1 MKWAAVLMAGA
12 LLQDPGSRTSPD
24 GPPVV
29 KLTTHLVQ
37 VNVIVRDKQG
47 RPVTGLTKEDF
58 TVLDNG
64 KPQTVRFFSMETN
77 RMDAAPSVP
86 LPAAVYTNRLEQ
98 RGSVPTA
105 ITAVL
110 FDGLNTRIQDQA
122 YARQQILKFL
132 RELKPNDRIAI
143 YALGTRLR
151 ILQDFTNDVD
161 SLLKAIGRHAHV
173 GGQLDASRVDEPDSG
188 DRELDDFLRDA
199 SERVA
204 AAYTT
209 RRVEDTAQ
217 ALATIAHHLAGRPGR
232 KNLIW
237 VSGGFPIQ
245 IGMDSASLTA
255 ERRAF
260 SQEIERATRAVNQAN
275 IAIYPVDARGL
286 IGVFD
291 AMPSMDPARRSM
303 SPQASANVNSRAAR
317 AIFDTQATMRELA
330 DRTGGR
336 AFLNSNDIAGA
347 LRNAVDDS
355 QVTYNLSFTPDHF
368 QWNGQFRQIK
378 VKVRHSGVDVRY
390 RKGYQALAEVA
401 AGTDQQM
408 RVAEVNLAATSPLEA
423 TGIGLTVRK
432 VASSP
437 HLSLQ
442 MQVDPRE
449 VGFQQKDG
457 RWAAGLDVLV
467 AMRDE
472 KGDVLGSYSRTAGF
486 NLKPETYDALLR
498 SGISLAMQCDVA
510 PRATK
515 ARVVVRDMASGQI
528 GSVDVILN

>member
-1 MKWAAVLMAGA
+1 MKWAAILVTGA
-12 LLQDPGSRTSPD
+12 LLQVPGPRTAPD

-77 RMDAAPSVP
+77 RMDAAPSAP

-110 FDGLNTRIQDQA
+110 FDGLNTRIQDQI

-132 RELKPNDRIAI
+132 RQLKPNDRIAI

-173 GGQLDASRVDEPDSG
+173 GGQLDGSQVEEPDTG
-188 DRELDDFLRDA
+188 DEQLDAFLREA

-217 ALATIAHHLAGRPGR
+217 ALATIAHHMSGRPGR

-245 IGMDSASLTA
+245 IGMDSTSMSA
-255 ERRAF
+255 ERRVF

-275 IAIYPVDARGL
+275 LAIYPVDARGL
-286 IGVFD
+286 IGAFD
-291 AMPSMDPARRSM
+291 AMPSMDVSSPSM
-303 SPQASANVNSRAAR
+303 SRRAAGNVNNRASA
-317 AIFDTQATMRELA
+317 AIFNTQATMRELA

-336 AFLNSNDIAGA
+336 AFLNSNDITGA
-347 LRNAVDDS
+347 IRNAVDDS
-355 QVTYNLSFTPDHF
+355 QVTYNLSFSPDHM

-378 VKVRHSGVDVRY
+378 VKVRQSGLEVRY
-390 RKGYQALAEVA
+390 RKGYMALAPLEPGA
-401 AGTDQQM
+401 DQKT
-408 RVAEVNLAATSPLEA
+408 RVAEVTLAATSPLEA
-423 TGIGLTVRK
+423 TGLGLTVQK
-432 VASSP
+432 MASSP

-442 MQVDPRE
+442 MLVDPRGVDFRPQE
-449 VGFQQKDG
+449 G
-457 RWAAGLDVLV
+457 RWAAGLDVMV
-467 AMRDE
+467 AFRNNQ
-472 KGDVLGSYSRTAGF
+472 GTVLETFSRTAGF
-486 NLKPETYDALLR
+486 NLRPETYESVMKNGLNV
-498 SGISLAMQCDVA
+498 SMQCDVKSG
-510 PRATK
+510 ATR
-515 ARVVVRDMASGQI
+515 ARVVVRDMATGQI
-528 GSVDVILN
+528 GSVDVLLN